1 MIPVQIRPDQ
11 ALEELT
17 NFSQKLGHGLQNLM
31 EVLGTFVYR
40 ESELVG
46 VYEEAIGALDSG
58 E

>member
-31 EVLGTFVYR
+31 EVGDIPTGVTPKEPVYHEDKMVLYR
-40 ESELVG
+40 F
-46 VYEEAIGALDSG
+46 
-58 E
+58 